1 MKTLIVYYSFTGN
14 NESLARELCD
24 RLGADLLRIETR
36 KKITLFSIVL
46 DLLLNRTPEIKDFY
60 HARNLYDKYIFISPI
75 WAGRVASPMRA
86 FLRKERLQIR
96 GYSFITLC
104 GGGDGQKEGIYWDL
118 VNILGQ
124 IPEQVVEL
132 PMKDFFSQT
141 RQKASYKFQSSDLNF
156 FKGKIDLFVRR
167 VNQATTALV

>member
-14 NESLARELCD
+14 NESLAKELRD
-24 RLGADLLRIETR
+24 RLGADLFRIETR
-36 KKITLFSIVL
+36 RKTTLFSIVL

-60 HARNLYDKYIFISPI
+60 HARNLYDKYIFISPV

-104 GGGDGQKEGIYWDL
+104 GGGEDQKARIYSDL
-118 VNILGQ
+118 VNIVGQ

-132 PMKDFFSQT
+132 QLKEFFSQT
-141 RQKASYKFQSSDLNF
+141 RTRTSHKFEASDLKF
-156 FKGKIDLFVRR
+156 FKDKMDVFVRQ
-167 VNQATTALV
+167 VNQGTPALV